1 MPWVAV
7 EARMGHVL
15 QGVEGTYSHVTLAM
29 ELSIAEYL
37 QGLWEDSLK
46 VVVDRREF
54 GPYPP
59 LAPTRKRSPKILPTA
74 V

>member
-1 MPWVAV
+1 
-7 EARMGHVL
+7 MGHVL

-29 ELSIAEYL
+29 ELAIAEYL
-37 QGLWEDSLK
+37 QGLWEGSLR
-46 VVVDRREF
+46 VVADRREF

-59 LAPTRKRSPKILPTA
+59 LEASRKKRSPNRLPNS

>member
-1 MPWVAV
+1 
-7 EARMGHVL
+7 MGHVL

-29 ELSIAEYL
+29 ELKIAEYL
-37 QGLWEDSLK
+37 QGLWEDSLR

-59 LAPTRKRSPKILPTA
+59 LKPSRVRRSPNRLPKA

>member
-1 MPWVAV
+1 
-7 EARMGHVL
+7 MGHVL

-29 ELSIAEYL
+29 ELAIAGYL
-37 QGLWEDSLK
+37 QKLWEESLK

-54 GPYPP
+54 GSVSPFVPP
-59 LAPTRKRSPKILPTA
+59 QRKRSPNRLPSP